1 MNKIFCKSQLHIYP
15 IGHWN
20 IQCSFCYD
28 LSVKFHF
35 DRCNG
40 GGDFNMGIGMLSHG
54 GWASHIRS
62 TPGHHFN
69 PLGMGSCME
78 IGSGTCSSCTGG
90 FWPEEETLSRSK
102 A

>member
-1 MNKIFCKSQLHIYP
+1 MNKIFFKSQLHIYP
-15 IGHWN
+15 IGQWN
-20 IQCSFCYD
+20 IQCSVCYD

-62 TPGHHFN
+62 TLGHHFN

-78 IGSGTCSSCTGG
+78 IGFGTCSSCTGG